1 MTLPGFLPDIL
12 VIVEVEKVL
21 VVSVNVDVDLGTVRM
36 RLLVMRMK
44 DMIAEG
50 REEGGYIGF
59 FEMVDGGSV

>member
-1 MTLPGFLPDIL
+1 